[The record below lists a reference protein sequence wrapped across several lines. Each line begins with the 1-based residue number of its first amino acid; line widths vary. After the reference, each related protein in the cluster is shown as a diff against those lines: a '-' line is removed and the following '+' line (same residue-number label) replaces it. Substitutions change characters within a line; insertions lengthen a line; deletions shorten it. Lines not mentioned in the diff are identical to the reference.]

1 MVLSTSVWCG
11 SCFISSLKWL
21 WTQGGILI
29 SNRPCF
35 LPRDY
40 DFEAFPPGGHPALP
54 CPPPTCSPRDEAY
67 YTSLPKAVKEA
78 TEDALV
84 RPAIWVS
91 DQHVY
96 ITTGCLPPSVGTTR
110 HTQQPRVE
118 SLS

>member
-1 MVLSTSVWCG
+1 MEFSQATVPASCLEITTLRLSLQG
-11 SCFISSLKWL
+11 A
-21 WTQGGILI
+21 TQ
-29 SNRPCF
+29 PC
-35 LPRDY
+35 
-40 DFEAFPPGGHPALP
+40 PA
-54 CPPPTCSPRDEAY
+54 PPPTCSLRDEAY

-91 DQHVY
+91 DQYVY